1 MEVSPRPTRSS
12 LRPISDI
19 RHRFCC
25 DARTDTPNLLY
36 LVCGHWPWVSPM
48 RRREFITLIV
58 GATAAWPL
66 AARGQQPER
75 TRRIGMLMN
84 GSADDPEAPARI
96 AAFAQGLQETGWT
109 LGRNVRID
117 YRWGAGDS
125 ARYRKYAEE
134 LVSLGADVLVGFGS
148 ATAAALKASGTK
160 PVVFL
165 SSIDPVGAGLV
176 MSLARPGTN
185 ATGFTAFEYG
195 TSGKWLEIA
204 REMVPSIKRIAVLR
218 DPTTSSGIGQFA
230 AIQSSALSL
239 GVELSAISLRDR
251 KEIEDGLAAFAGNG
265 NRAIVVTANGNALV
279 HRKLIISLAA
289 HHQMPAVF
297 SDRVFIAD
305 GGLVS
310 YGPDRIEQFRRAA
323 DYVNRILRG
332 EKAGDLPVQ
341 APTKYELVINLKTAK
356 ALGLTVPPT
365 LLARVDEVIE

>member
-1 MEVSPRPTRSS
+1 MPVS
-12 LRPISDI
+12 I
-19 RHRFCC
+19 
-25 DARTDTPNLLY
+25 
-36 LVCGHWPWVSPM
+36 G
-48 RRREFITLIV
+48 RRELIAALG
-58 GATAAWPL
+58 GAAAAWPL

-75 TRRIGMLMN
+75 TRRVGMLMN
-84 GSADDPEAPARI
+84 GSADDPEIPARI

-109 LGRNVRID
+109 VGRNVRID

-204 REMVPSIKRIAVLR
+204 REVVPGVKRIAVLR

-239 GVELSAISLRDR
+239 GVELSAIGLRDR

-265 NRAIVVTANGNALV
+265 NRAIVVTASGNALV
-279 HRKLIISLAA
+279 HRKLIISLVT

>member
-1 MEVSPRPTRSS
+1 MPVS
-12 LRPISDI
+12 I
-19 RHRFCC
+19 
-25 DARTDTPNLLY
+25 
-36 LVCGHWPWVSPM
+36 G
-48 RRREFITLIV
+48 RRELITGLV
-58 GATAAWPL
+58 GAAAWPL

-75 TRRIGMLMN
+75 TRRVGMLMN
-84 GSADDPEAPARI
+84 GSADDPEIPARI

-109 LGRNVRID
+109 VGRNVRID

-125 ARYRKYAEE
+125 ARYRKYAE
-134 LVSLGADVLVGFGS
+134 VGPDVLVGFGS
-148 ATAAALKASGTK
+148 ATAAALQASGTK

-204 REMVPSIKRIAVLR
+204 REMVPGIKRIAVLR

-265 NRAIVVTANGNALV
+265 NRAIVVTASGNALV
-279 HRKLIISLAA
+279 HRKLIISLVT

-310 YGPDRIEQFRRAA
+310 YGPDRTEQFRRAA

-332 EKAGDLPVQ
+332 ENAADLPVQ

>member
-165 SSIDPVGAGLV
+165 SSI
-176 MSLARPGTN
+176 N
-185 ATGFTAFEYG
+185 
-195 TSGKWLEIA
+195 
-204 REMVPSIKRIAVLR
+204 
-218 DPTTSSGIGQFA
+218 
-230 AIQSSALSL
+230 
-239 GVELSAISLRDR
+239 
-251 KEIEDGLAAFAGNG
+251 
-265 NRAIVVTANGNALV
+265 
-279 HRKLIISLAA
+279 
-289 HHQMPAVF
+289 QMPAVF

-310 YGPDRIEQFRRAA
+310 YGPDRTEQFRRAA

-332 EKAGDLPVQ
+332 ENAADLPVQ